1 MTWAYDTTTDHS
13 TTTFITVK
21 TVSLTVE
28 EVDDAD
34 EKFIWNAFYAAG
46 LYPNMIL
53 VRHFGRELP
62 DAEFTFT
69 YVAEEQMR
77 DLKKVYFKL
86 LLKYPDM
93 KYTY

>member
-1 MTWAYDTTTDHS
+1 MAWAYDTTTDCS
-13 TTTFITVK
+13 ATFMTVK
-21 TVSLTVE
+21 TVSLTVT

-34 EKFIWNAFYAAG
+34 EKFIWNAFHAAG
-46 LYPNMIL
+46 LHPTMIL
-53 VRHFGRELP
+53 VKHYGQALP

-69 YVAEEQMR
+69 YVAEQE
-77 DLKKVYFKL
+77 LKSVKKVYFKL